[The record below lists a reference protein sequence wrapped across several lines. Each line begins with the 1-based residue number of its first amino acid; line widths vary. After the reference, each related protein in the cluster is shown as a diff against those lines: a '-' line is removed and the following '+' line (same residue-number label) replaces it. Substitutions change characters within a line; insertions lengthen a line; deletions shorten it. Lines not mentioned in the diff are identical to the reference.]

1 MSAVEPVVSVQESPP
16 ILAADSLSKWFGG
29 FRALREVDLSIRKGT
44 LHAVI
49 GPNGAG
55 KTTLFNVLTG
65 QLRPST
71 GGVMLNGRPVHSLPV
86 HRRAHL
92 GMARSFQITSA
103 FPELPV
109 EENVR
114 LGAQGVSRKI
124 SRSFLRPARH
134 YDGPQ
139 EVTDEVLEKTG
150 LAPFSGVLAGNLS
163 HGLSRRLEIAMALA
177 SRPQILLLDE
187 PLSGMGI
194 DDIPGMEALLR
205 SLVPE
210 HTIVLVEHNMP
221 VTLAIADRVTVL
233 VNGEVLTEGTPRVV
247 AENAQVKD
255 AYLGRGYV

>member
-1 MSAVEPVVSVQESPP
+1 MPAAESVKESP
-16 ILAADSLSKWFGG
+16 ILAAESLSKWFGA
-29 FRALREVDLSIRKGT
+29 FRALHEVDLSIRQGT

-65 QLRPST
+65 QLRPSS
-71 GGVMLNGRPVHSLPV
+71 GAVMLNGEQVHKMPVHQ
-86 HRRAHL
+86 RAHL

-103 FPELPV
+103 FPELTV
-109 EENVR
+109 LENVR
-114 LGAQGVSRKI
+114 LGAQAVSGKI
-124 SRSFLRPARH
+124 SRSVLRSARH
-134 YDGPQ
+134 YEEPL
-139 EVTDEVLEKTG
+139 VVADEVLTTAG
-150 LAPFSGVLAGNLS
+150 LAQFSGALAGNLS

-177 SRPQILLLDE
+177 SRPHILLLDE

-194 DDIPGMEALLR
+194 DDIQGMEALLR

-233 VNGEVLTEGTPRVV
+233 VNGEILTEGTPRVV
-247 AENAQVKD
+247 AENPQVKD
-255 AYLGRGYV
+255 AYLGRGHV

>member
-1 MSAVEPVVSVQESPP
+1 MTAVEPVQESSP
-16 ILAADSLSKWFGG
+16 ILVADSLSKWFGA
-29 FRALREVDLSIRKGT
+29 FRALHEVDLSIGKGT

-65 QLRPST
+65 QLRPSS
-71 GGVMLNGRPVHSLPV
+71 GGVMLNGRPVHKLPI
-86 HRRAHL
+86 HQRAHL

-103 FPELPV
+103 FPELTV
-109 EENVR
+109 RENVR
-114 LGAQGVSRKI
+114 LGAQAVSRKI
-124 SRSFLRPARH
+124 SRSVLRPARH
-134 YDGPQ
+134 YEAPLA
-139 EVTDEVLEKTG
+139 VTDEVLEKSG
-150 LAPFSGVLAGNLS
+150 LAQFSDALAGNLS

-177 SRPQILLLDE
+177 GQPQILLLDE

-194 DDIPGMEALLR
+194 DDIPGMETLLR

-247 AENAQVKD
+247 AENPQVKD
-255 AYLGRGYV
+255 AYLGRGHV